1 MGEVWLCRD
10 EALGVDRAVKFLLA
24 ERAGD
29 AALRARFAAEA
40 RTLAALGDVP
50 GVVRVHAAGED
61 PATRRPFFAM
71 DAHLLAPDEVR
82 AVCTRRLGLSSA
94 AAEAVLHAVF
104 AEFES
109 HAESAEAPA
118 PPRLASPV
126 PRLESHAE
134 SAETSAPA
142 RLASPVP
149 RLESHAE
156 SAEAPAPERLASP
169 VPRLE
174 SHAESAEIP
183 FTLQDALGDEA
194 AGTARQIP
202 ERSVLSLARE
212 IASALARLHG
222 REPPVVHRD
231 IKPSNLL
238 FAADGRLLLADFGVA
253 RTLDAARAELTR
265 PGFQPG
271 TQRYAAPELL
281 RGDPATPA
289 ADWYALGVVLFR
301 ALTSSFP
308 QWGESL
314 PTREGLRPFSPLW
327 EPLLRDLLAPDP
339 ARRLADHAAFS
350 RRLDTLEK
358 ALDRPREGRRRLVLP
373 AVALAAIALLG
384 AEVAARLASPVAR
397 FESHAESAEAPA
409 PARLASP
416 VSRFES
422 HAESAE
428 APATERLASPV
439 SRLESHAESAEASLG
454 EAGLRLESA
463 ESGDDILDA
472 VREFL
477 PAVDRIV
484 EEHGVLLP
492 DWNLPVSQFEA
503 NPAAREYRL
512 IMARRA
518 LDTAERLRRKAEA
531 GEQLSDSDFSQ
542 GIVTRDAWEAWLAR
556 RRAKDGS
563 VGPSPGEVRT
573 VMLPGGVPLDLVW
586 VPPGTFAMG
595 LSEKERAPCRTPAG
609 TIPGDDTDCDGLR
622 PRTVTLPRGFW
633 LARTELTQA
642 QWSKIEYGEA
652 GSSTPYSANRPRI
665 LSWKMAERT
674 IKNLNR
680 LDTGLSFRF
689 PTEAEWE
696 WAARGGPLGGGHA
709 WSGSDD
715 PADVAW
721 TANSWPPDGGSPY
734 SADFPEVA
742 TKRPNELGLFDMA
755 GSYSEW
761 CLDRHDPPDG
771 ASRTDYRVL
780 RGGNLFLSAAYC
792 RNGSHDAAPA
802 DDATGWTGLRVAAD
816 EAP

>member
-1 MGEVWLCRD
+1 MRPFPLLVKTQPGSRPPSVGSLRPVRLLGRGGMGEVWLCRD

-82 AVCTRRLGLSSA
+82 AVCTRRLGLSAA

-109 HAESAEAPA
+109 HAESAE
-118 PPRLASPV
+118 
-126 PRLESHAE
+126 
-134 SAETSAPA
+134 TSAPA
-142 RLASPVP
+142 
-149 RLESHAE
+149 
-156 SAEAPAPERLASP
+156 RLASP

-202 ERSVLSLARE
+202 ERAVLSIARE

-339 ARRLADHAAFS
+339 ARRLADYAAFS

-358 ALDRPREGRRRLVLP
+358 ALDRPRGGRRRFVLP
-373 AVALAAIALLG
+373 AAALAAIALLG
-384 AEVAARLASPVAR
+384 AGIAARLAPLGSR
-397 FESHAESAEAPA
+397 LESHAESAEAPA
-409 PARLASP
+409 PERLASP
-416 VSRFES
+416 VSRF
-422 HAESAE
+422 
-428 APATERLASPV
+428 
-439 SRLESHAESAEASLG
+439 ESHAESAEASLG

-518 LDTAERLRRKAEA
+518 LDRAERLRRKAEA
-531 GEQLSDSDFSQ
+531 GEQLYDSDFSQ

-556 RRAKDGS
+556 RRAKES
-563 VGPSPGEVRT
+563 
-573 VMLPGGVPLDLVW
+573 
-586 VPPGTFAMG
+586 
-595 LSEKERAPCRTPAG
+595 
-609 TIPGDDTDCDGLR
+609 
-622 PRTVTLPRGFW
+622 
-633 LARTELTQA
+633 
-642 QWSKIEYGEA
+642 
-652 GSSTPYSANRPRI
+652 
-665 LSWKMAERT
+665 
-674 IKNLNR
+674 
-680 LDTGLSFRF
+680 
-689 PTEAEWE
+689 
-696 WAARGGPLGGGHA
+696 
-709 WSGSDD
+709 
-715 PADVAW
+715 
-721 TANSWPPDGGSPY
+721 
-734 SADFPEVA
+734 
-742 TKRPNELGLFDMA
+742 
-755 GSYSEW
+755 
-761 CLDRHDPPDG
+761 
-771 ASRTDYRVL
+771 
-780 RGGNLFLSAAYC
+780 
-792 RNGSHDAAPA
+792 
-802 DDATGWTGLRVAAD
+802 AD

>member
-1 MGEVWLCRD
+1 MLSSFPVTNGQAIGSLRPVRLLGRGGMGEVWLCRD

-82 AVCTRRLGLSSA
+82 AVCTRRLGLSAA

-109 HAESAEAPA
+109 HAESAEN
-118 PPRLASPV
+118 
-126 PRLESHAE
+126 AE
-134 SAETSAPA
+134 
-142 RLASPVP
+142 V
-149 RLESHAE
+149 
-156 SAEAPAPERLASP
+156 
-169 VPRLE
+169 
-174 SHAESAEIP
+174 P

-358 ALDRPREGRRRLVLP
+358 ALDRPREGRRRFVLP

-384 AEVAARLASPVAR
+384 AGVAARLASPVSR
-397 FESHAESAEAPA
+397 LESHAENAEAPA
-409 PARLASP
+409 PA
-416 VSRFES
+416 
-422 HAESAE
+422 
-428 APATERLASPV
+428 RLASPV

-518 LDTAERLRRKAEA
+518 LDRAERLRRKAEA

-542 GIVTRDAWEAWLAR
+542 GIVTRDTWEAWLAR

-652 GSSTPYSANRPRI
+652 GSSTPYYANRPRI

-696 WAARGGPLGGGHA
+696 WAARGGPLGGAHA

-792 RNGSHDAAPA
+792 RNGSHDAAPS
-802 DDATGWTGLRVAAD
+802 DDTTGWTGLRVAAE

>member
-1 MGEVWLCRD
+1 MRPFPPLVKTQPGSRPPSVGSLRPVRLLGRGGMGEVWLCRD

-82 AVCTRRLGLSSA
+82 AVCTRRLGLSAA
-94 AAEAVLHAVF
+94 AAEAVLRATSEAHAEF
-104 AEFES
+104 AESKS
-109 HAESAEAPA
+109 HAESAEN
-118 PPRLASPV
+118 
-126 PRLESHAE
+126 AE
-134 SAETSAPA
+134 
-142 RLASPVP
+142 V
-149 RLESHAE
+149 
-156 SAEAPAPERLASP
+156 
-169 VPRLE
+169 
-174 SHAESAEIP
+174 P

-289 ADWYALGVVLFR
+289 VDWYALGVVLFR

-308 QWGESL
+308 QWGERF
-314 PTREGLRPFSPLW
+314 PTHEGLRPFSPLW

-350 RRLDTLEK
+350 RRLDMLEK
-358 ALDRPREGRRRLVLP
+358 ALDRPREGRRRFVLP

-384 AEVAARLASPVAR
+384 AGVA
-397 FESHAESAEAPA
+397 
-409 PARLASP
+409 ARLASP

-428 APATERLASPV
+428 APAPAHLASPVARLESHAESAEAPAPKRLASPV

-463 ESGDDILDA
+463 ESGDDILDEA
-472 VREFL
+472 REFL

-518 LDTAERLRRKAEA
+518 LDRAERLRRKAEA

-563 VGPSPGEVRT
+563 VGPSPGVVRT

-652 GSSTPYSANRPRI
+652 GSSTPYYANRPRI

-792 RNGSHDAAPA
+792 RNGSHDAAPS
-802 DDATGWTGLRVAAD
+802 DDTTGWTGLRVAAE

>member
-10 EALGVDRAVKFLLA
+10 EVLGVDRAVKLLLPA
-24 ERAGD
+24 RAGD
-29 AALRARFAAEA
+29 DALRARFAAEA
-40 RTLAALGDVP
+40 RILASLGEAP
-50 GVVRVHAAGED
+50 GVVRVHSAGED
-61 PATRRPFFAM
+61 PATRRPYFVM
-71 DAHLLAPDEVR
+71 DAHLLPPERIRDI
-82 AVCTRRLGLSSA
+82 CTRRLGLPPAAADAIVSRAEFAESA
-94 AAEAVLHAVF
+94 AA
-104 AEFES
+104 
-109 HAESAEAPA
+109 
-118 PPRLASPV
+118 
-126 PRLESHAE
+126 
-134 SAETSAPA
+134 
-142 RLASPVP
+142 
-149 RLESHAE
+149 
-156 SAEAPAPERLASP
+156 
-169 VPRLE
+169 
-174 SHAESAEIP
+174 P
-183 FTLQDALGDEA
+183 FTLQDALGNEA
-194 AGTARQIP
+194 AGTARQLP
-202 ERSVLSLARE
+202 ERAVLALARE
-212 IASALARLHG
+212 IAAALSFLHG
-222 REPPVVHRD
+222 RAPPVVHRD
-231 IKPSNLL
+231 LKPANLL

-253 RTLDAARAELTR
+253 KTLGPDRAGITLT
-265 PGFQPG
+265 GAQPG

-289 ADWYALGVVLFR
+289 ADWYSLGVVLFR

-308 QWGESL
+308 QWGEAL
-314 PTREGLRPFSPLW
+314 PTRAGLRSFSPLW
-327 EPLLRDLLAPDP
+327 EPLLRDLLASDP
-339 ARRLADHAAFS
+339 ARRLADHAEFS

-358 ALDRPREGRRRLVLP
+358 ALDRPRGGRRRFILP
-373 AVALAAIALLG
+373 AAALAAIALLG
-384 AEVAARLASPVAR
+384 AGVA
-397 FESHAESAEAPA
+397 
-409 PARLASP
+409 ARLASP

-428 APATERLASPV
+428 APAPKRLASPV

-518 LDTAERLRRKAEA
+518 LDRAERLRRKAEA

-542 GIVTRDAWEAWLAR
+542 GIVTRDTWEAWLAR

-633 LARTELTQA
+633 LARTELTEA

-652 GSSTPYSANRPRI
+652 ESSTPYYANQPRI

-792 RNGSHDAAPA
+792 RNGSHDAAPS
-802 DDATGWTGLRVAAD
+802 DDTTGWTGLRVAAD